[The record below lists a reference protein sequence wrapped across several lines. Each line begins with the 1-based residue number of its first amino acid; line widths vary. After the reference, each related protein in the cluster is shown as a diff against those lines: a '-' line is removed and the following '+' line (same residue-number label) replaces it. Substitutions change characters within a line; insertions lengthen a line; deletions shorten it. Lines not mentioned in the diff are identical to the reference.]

1 MNTTL
6 PAITPG
12 AWAMSRDAT
21 PEWQTQITVYA
32 ETGGQRIATV
42 FSKADAVLVSVAP
55 ELLKALKGLVEA
67 YGADVCH
74 CCDPHIPKHCPCC
87 IARAEIARAE
97 DLT

>member
-42 FSKADAVLVSVAP
+42 FRTHNRVGQSTRSN
-55 ELLKALKGLVEA
+55 
-67 YGADVCH
+67 
-74 CCDPHIPKHCPCC
+74 
-87 IARAEIARAE
+87 RQN
-97 DLT
+97 